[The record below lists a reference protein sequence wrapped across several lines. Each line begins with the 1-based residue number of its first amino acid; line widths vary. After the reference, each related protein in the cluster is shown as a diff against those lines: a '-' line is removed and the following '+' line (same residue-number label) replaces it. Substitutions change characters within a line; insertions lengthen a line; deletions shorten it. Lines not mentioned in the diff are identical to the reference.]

1 MLQIKGI
8 YEDGHITLL
17 EDAPV
22 KRKTPVL
29 INFIIEEKEVIDYS
43 PLDEMFGFCESERTD
58 ASINHDKI
66 IYELEN

>member
-1 MLQIKGI
+1 MLPIKGI
-8 YEDGHITLL
+8 YEDGHITFL

-22 KRKTPVL
+22 KSKPPVL
-29 INFIIEEKEVIDYS
+29 INFIIEEEVIDYS
-43 PLDEMFGFCESERTD
+43 PLDEMFGFCESDRTD